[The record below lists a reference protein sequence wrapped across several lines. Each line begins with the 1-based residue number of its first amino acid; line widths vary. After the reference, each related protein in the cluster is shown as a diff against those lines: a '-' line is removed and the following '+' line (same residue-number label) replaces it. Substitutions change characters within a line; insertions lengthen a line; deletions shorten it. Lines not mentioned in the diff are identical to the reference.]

1 MVSRGVI
8 VSKSIMRDLF
18 TTSMSQDDKVNV
30 NEFRKMAKQQNQ
42 YKPSRDQEDIVY
54 KYQVRVPLIHGISG
68 DASSVP
74 DTQLPEATYCPL
86 PGSQETDLQVGDI
99 VYVCIVDFKFDDL
112 VIIGL
117 VPNSQRVSQS
127 GISLK
132 RVQYLKMDEKAPL
145 YVKNL
150 HIGFEKGADVTSKNL
165 QSLQGFEHKLT
176 EYVWP
181 MENGGT
187 GVNAVKDDD
196 SGKKKF
202 RENFGIYSVQIMCSE
217 EFDEL
222 QKSNRYEK
230 NTIYY
235 IYDGQKPTDN
245 KKADTEKEK
254 TVYRGIAGGNYNQ
267 ER

>member
-8 VSKSIMRDLF
+8 VSKSTMRDFF

-30 NEFRKMAKQQNQ
+30 NEFKKMAKQQGQ
-42 YKPSRDQEDIVY
+42 YTASRDQEDIVRKY
-54 KYQVRVPLIHGISG
+54 KVRVPLIHGISG

-74 DTQLPEATYCPL
+74 DDQLPEATYCPL

-117 VPNSQRVSQS
+117 VPNSQRISQS

-150 HIGFEKGADVTSKNL
+150 RISFDKGGDVTSKNL

-187 GVNAVKDDD
+187 GINAATSDD
-196 SGKKKF
+196 STKKKF
-202 RENFGIYSVQIMCSE
+202 RDNFGVYSVQIMSSQ
-217 EFDEL
+217 EFEDI
-222 QKSNRYEK
+222 QKSNRYES

-235 IYDGQKPTDN
+235 IYEGEEETDN
-245 KKADTEKEK
+245 KKADTNKEK
-254 TVYRGIAGGNYNQ
+254 TVYRGIAGGNYNV
-267 ER
+267 EK